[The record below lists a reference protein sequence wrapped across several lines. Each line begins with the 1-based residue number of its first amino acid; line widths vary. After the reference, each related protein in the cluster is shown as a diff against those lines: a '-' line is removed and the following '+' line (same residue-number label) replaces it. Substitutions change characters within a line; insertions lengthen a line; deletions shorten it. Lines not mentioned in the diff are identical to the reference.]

1 MRIPTFLPGLALAA
15 SLAATALAADMPGVP
30 GMKAEDHAAATA
42 PASQPAAQSTDVDL
56 GNTKCAV
63 TGDVVGD
70 SKLTASY
77 EGKIYHFCCEDC
89 PVAFKKDPAR
99 YAKAVAAD
107 PAKYGVPSA
116 KTAK

>member
-1 MRIPTFLPGLALAA
+1 MRIPTLLPVLALAA
-15 SLAATALAADMPGVP
+15 SLAATALAADMPGMP
-30 GMKAEDHAAATA
+30 GMKAEDHPAA
-42 PASQPAAQSTDVDL
+42 PASQPAAKSTDVDL

-63 TGDVVGD
+63 TGDAVGD

-77 EGKIYHFCCEDC
+77 EGKVYHFCCDDC
-89 PVAFKKDPAR
+89 PVAFKKDPAK

-107 PAKYGVPSA
+107 PAKYGV